1 MIEKIDGMGGSVAAI
16 EAGWVQDEI
25 AESAYRIQRRIEDG
39 SRPIVG
45 VNAYVDTTAEASP
58 EIQHIDEAEV
68 VAQLERVRALRAT
81 RDQPVADRALAA
93 MTEAAR
99 GTTNVLY
106 PMRDALAA
114 RATLG
119 EVSDALRAVFGVYE
133 PSR

>member
-1 MIEKIDGMGGSVAAI
+1 
-16 EAGWVQDEI
+16 VQDEI
-25 AESAYRIQRRIEDG
+25 AGSAYRIQQRIEDG

-68 VAQLERVRALRAT
+68 VAQLERVKALRAA
-81 RDQPVADRALAA
+81 RDQPAVDRALAA

-99 GTTNVLY
+99 GTANVLY